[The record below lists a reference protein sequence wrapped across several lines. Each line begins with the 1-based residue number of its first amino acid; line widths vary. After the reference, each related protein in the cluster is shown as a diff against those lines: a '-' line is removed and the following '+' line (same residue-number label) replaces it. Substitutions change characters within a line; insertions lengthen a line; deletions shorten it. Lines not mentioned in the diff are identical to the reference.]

1 MPKRLAFI
9 VLALISIAFMGRS
22 AVATVDP
29 PEYRSAWVF
38 GFGSEFANPSA
49 TTTMINTLAD
59 NNFNVVVPE
68 IRKRGD
74 AYYNSAYEPWAT
86 DVEEGYDPLA
96 DMIEKAHARNMEVW
110 GWIVTYRIWQR
121 SLTLPPTHIIAQ
133 HPEWKCINSSGS
145 DQVGSY
151 YNLDPGV
158 PGVQQYI
165 CDVVKDIVSKYPD
178 LDGFNFDYIRYD
190 SNIWGYNPISKE
202 RFKSEYGY
210 YPPTSTSDSHWPTWC
225 EWKRRQITDFVKKCY
240 LEATYINPQI
250 KMTVDT
256 IGWMAGDPNTDF
268 TTTRAYYDVCQD
280 HKAWMEDGIVDANV
294 LMNYKRDWC
303 TATEPCWTYGGRTY
317 CGGDQQS
324 DHRLWSNWL
333 ASIQTSTG
341 RHSIDGIGG
350 YMNVMPGILAQ
361 WQHSRANGIGLG
373 MYRYGFTIGQEDPA
387 NPGKPVFNS
396 GTTTVAHGSESLFYS
411 TISSGMFAN
420 PAPVPDMPWKDAP
433 TTGIIFGQ
441 VTDATQPNDP
451 TYQNW
456 VYKGTVQI
464 TGPVT
469 QSTETDATGTFGF
482 LNLPPGTYTVSCS
495 KSGFATRTYTTQT
508 ILAGDVLR
516 DDFDISL
523 SGLVSV
529 SSPGNAINRSGKA
542 LFSLPYEPVNPAP
555 ASVMG
560 SIPIDGLLIQWH
572 RPTQSS
578 RAYDEWDPGFFG
590 NLSLDQGYWL
600 ATDSA
605 KTIAYQAYPGYAG
618 SRTQSLPKAGWN
630 IIGCPFPTEK
640 KWADMR
646 VTRDSTTVSLEQAR
660 TNGWINSIGL
670 WWDSEGQGTRD
681 IGLPDDACDTENLQP
696 WHGVWFR
703 SFASNLT
710 LTQR

>member
-1 MPKRLAFI
+1 MARRFTLA
-9 VLALISIAFMGRS
+9 VLALISIAFMGQS

-29 PEYRSAWVF
+29 PEYRSSWVF

-49 TTTMINTLAD
+49 TATMINTLAD

-68 IRKRGD
+68 IRKAGD

-121 SLTLPPTHIIAQ
+121 SLTPPPTHIIAQ

-145 DQVGSY
+145 NVNGSY

-210 YPPTSTSDSHWPTWC
+210 YPPTSTSDAHWATWC
-225 EWKRRQITDFVKKCY
+225 TWKRRQITDFVKKCY
-240 LEATYINPQI
+240 LEATYINPHI

-256 IGWMAGDPNTDF
+256 IGWMGGNPNTDF
-268 TTTRAYYDVCQD
+268 TGTRAYSDVCQD
-280 HKAWMEDGIVDANV
+280 HKAWMVDGIIDVNI
-294 LMNYKRDWC
+294 LMNYKRDW
-303 TATEPCWTYGGRTY
+303 TGLLAPTYRYNGYYFGN
-317 CGGDQQS
+317 QQA
-324 DHRLWSNWL
+324 DHRLWSDWL
-333 ASIQTSTG
+333 GSMQTATG

-350 YMNVMPGILAQ
+350 YMNIMQGTLDQ
-361 WQHSRANGIGLG
+361 WGYSRANGIGLG
-373 MYRYGFTIGQEDPA
+373 VYRYGFTIGQEDSA
-387 NPGKPVFNS
+387 NPGLPLFSS
-396 GTTTVAHGSESLFYS
+396 GSTVAHGSETLFYNTIRS
-411 TISSGMFAN
+411 TMFQN
-420 PAPVPDMPWKDAP
+420 PAPVPDMPWKSAP

-441 VTDATQPNDP
+441 VTNATQPNDP

-516 DDFDISL
+516 DDFDIAPT
-523 SGLVSV
+523 GQVSI
-529 SSPGNAINRSGKA
+529 SSPGSAINRSGKA

-600 ATDSA
+600 TTDSA

-630 IIGCPFPTEK
+630 IIGCPFPTDTH

-646 VTRDSTTVSLEQAR
+646 ITNGPTTVSMEQAR
-660 TNGWINSIGL
+660 SNGWVNSVGV
-670 WWDSEGQGTRD
+670 WWDSENQSSRD
-681 IGLPDDACDTENLQP
+681 VGLPDEYCYTDYLLP
-696 WHGVWFR
+696 WHGVWLR
-703 SFASNLT
+703 TYVDNLT